1 MTDTNPNLIQLET
14 KPAKPAR
21 PSDPH
26 HAEFDAALSY
36 SVEENAL
43 IRQRQASRSLV
54 MGFMLIGMCVLFFG
68 ITVAK
73 IGYW

>member
-1 MTDTNPNLIQLET
+1 MTDHN
-14 KPAKPAR
+14 PAKPPR

-26 HAEFDAALSY
+26 QAEFDPGQSY
-36 SVEENAL
+36 SAEENAQ
-43 IRQRQASRSLV
+43 IRKTQAARSRITGVL
-54 MGFMLIGMCVLFFG
+54 LLGMCVLFFA